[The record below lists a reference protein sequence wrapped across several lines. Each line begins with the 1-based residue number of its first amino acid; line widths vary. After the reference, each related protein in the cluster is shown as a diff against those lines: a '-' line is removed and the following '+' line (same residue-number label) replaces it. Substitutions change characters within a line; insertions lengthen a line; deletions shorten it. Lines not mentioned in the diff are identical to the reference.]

1 MMTTFEKGRQ
11 GEEEAL
17 AFFQEEGYTA
27 LERNYRRPRGEID
40 LIVRRGDEIIFAE
53 VKRWASLSAGDLEQG
68 IPRRK
73 MRRIM
78 ETSKFYLMEHPEF
91 DGFSIR
97 YDVLFV
103 PGTGRK
109 VHHIQDAFREEG

>member
-1 MMTTFEKGRQ
+1 MNSAEKGKK
-11 GEEEAL
+11 GEEEAGKFFCDAGYHVL
-17 AFFQEEGYTA
+17 AK
-27 LERNYRRPRGEID
+27 NYRKPRGEID
-40 LIVRRGDEIIFAE
+40 LIVGKDDELVFAE
-53 VKRWASLSAGDLEQG
+53 VKCWASYTEEALEHG

-73 MRRIM
+73 MKRIV
-78 ETSKFYLMEHPEF
+78 ETSKYYLAEHPEF